1 MSSGRH
7 RAPRPAPRAVPRRH
21 RAVVGLGAAGALALG
36 ALAMLGP
43 VGAESSVA
51 EETPAPAAADP
62 APRRTAASLG
72 NVGAAVV
79 DPVRGRDPRPEP
91 EPESE
96 PVPYAGPGTFEVA
109 PVEQPPPPGTLT
121 TYTVEVERGLA
132 PSGIDA
138 AEVAEQVHAILGD
151 PRSWV
156 RGEAGV
162 LEPTAAD
169 PDLRIL
175 VTTPATTDRFC
186 APLNTRGELS
196 CRNGGV
202 VALNAVRWVRGSLA
216 YDGGLRGYRRYLVN
230 HEVGHA
236 LGNGHESCPGPGLP
250 APVMLQ
256 QTVVLDGCVPN
267 AWPYP

>member
-7 RAPRPAPRAVPRRH
+7 RAPRAVPRRQ
-21 RAVVGLGAAGALALG
+21 RAVVGLGAAGALVLG

-43 VGAESSVA
+43 VGAETSIA

-62 APRRTAASLG
+62 APRGTTAPLAH
-72 NVGAAVV
+72 VGAAVG
-79 DPVRGRDPRPEP
+79 DPSRGRDPRPEP

-132 PSGIDA
+132 ASGIDA
-138 AEVAEQVHAILGD
+138 AEVAAQVRAILGD

-156 RGEAGV
+156 RGEPGV
-162 LEPTAAD
+162 LEPVAAD

-216 YDGGLRGYRRYLVN
+216 YEGGLRGYRRYLVN

-236 LGNGHESCPGPGLP
+236 LGNGHESCPGAGLP

>member
-7 RAPRPAPRAVPRRH
+7 RALRASPRAQRARRLAAVLGTVG
-21 RAVVGLGAAGALALG
+21 AVVLGVLVLPE
-36 ALAMLGP
+36 P
-43 VGAESSVA
+43 VATEPSVA
-51 EETPAPAAADP
+51 EETPAPVPTGVAAPSAGDPGAGVADP
-62 APRRTAASLG
+62 L
-72 NVGAAVV
+72 
-79 DPVRGRDPRPEP
+79 RGRDPRPAP
-91 EPESE
+91 EPE
-96 PVPYAGPGTFEVA
+96 PVPYSGPGTFEVA
-109 PVEQPPPPGTLT
+109 PVEQSPPPGTRT
-121 TYTVEVERGLA
+121 TYTVEVEQGLA
-132 PSGIDA
+132 ASGIDP
-138 AEVAEQVHAILGD
+138 AEVAAQVRAILSD

-156 RGEAGV
+156 RGEPGV
-162 LEPTAAD
+162 LEPVGAD

-175 VTTPATTDRFC
+175 LTTPATTDRLC

-196 CRNGGV
+196 CRNGAV

-236 LGNGHESCPGPGLP
+236 LGHGHEGCPGPGLP